1 MIKKMLL
8 FFLCFT
14 LFLSMPGCKKKLPTS
29 PDIPTEVLP
38 TITSFTANPTSIA
51 RGGTSVLSWSTT
63 NATSISINQGV
74 GNVSAT
80 GTVEVSPEET
90 TAYTL
95 TATNSDGSKTQSC
108 TIEVVL
114 NLPIIDYF
122 TATPTSILAGEWS
135 TLSWSVQPEGLTEAL
150 RIEPLGNLTIPFT
163 GVHPVS
169 PAETTTYTLIATNND
184 GQTTSSC
191 TVSVTAQACFELTN
205 YSYGYTSYGCC
216 EITGIVK
223 NVGNVTG
230 YNVGIEFQAYN
241 ASDVIIDTA
250 HGFPAGLGN
259 IPVGVSAAFDAVFF
273 EVYDWAIIAKVTYE
287 ITWLTAQ
294 GMRLTQTGIVPFK

>member
-1 MIKKMLL
+1 MKKKIFL
-8 FFLCFT
+8 FFLC
-14 LFLSMPGCKKKLPTS
+14 LSLILSISGCKKKLPTS

-122 TATPTSILAGEWS
+122 TATQLPYWRVSGQPFPGLYSLRDSLRLLES
-135 TLSWSVQPEGLTEAL
+135 NLS
-150 RIEPLGNLTIPFT
+150 
-163 GVHPVS
+163 
-169 PAETTTYTLIATNND
+169 ET
-184 GQTTSSC
+184 
-191 TVSVTAQACFELTN
+191 
-205 YSYGYTSYGCC
+205 
-216 EITGIVK
+216 
-223 NVGNVTG
+223 
-230 YNVGIEFQAYN
+230 
-241 ASDVIIDTA
+241 
-250 HGFPAGLGN
+250 
-259 IPVGVSAAFDAVFF
+259 
-273 EVYDWAIIAKVTYE
+273 
-287 ITWLTAQ
+287 
-294 GMRLTQTGIVPFK
+294 